1 MREKKSCLRS
11 EDVIHVGRKG
21 RKAGGHRGGLGQR
34 HESVDSVTE
43 RRKLRSTSGPMD
55 CLVVEDK

>member
-1 MREKKSCLRS
+1 MWGEKEERLVDT
-11 EDVIHVGRKG
+11 EEVW
-21 RKAGGHRGGLGQR
+21 GQR
-34 HESVDSVTE
+34 HENVDSVTE